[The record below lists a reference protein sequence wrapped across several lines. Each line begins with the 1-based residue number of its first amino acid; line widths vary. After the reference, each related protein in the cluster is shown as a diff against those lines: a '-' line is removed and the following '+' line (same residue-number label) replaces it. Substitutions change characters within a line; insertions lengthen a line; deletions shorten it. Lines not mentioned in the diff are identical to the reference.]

1 MSKILI
7 TTVCI
12 GNKYLTQY
20 EHFFHPSQKNYCQ
33 RHGYD
38 FLVLT
43 EGLSPI
49 SHADAISFNKALVFS
64 QEFSK
69 KYEWVVFIDA
79 DIYITPHAPPIGQE
93 LSKFSRIAMVD
104 EYSQPTRIQ
113 RFMVQSRLGWEKSAS
128 EYYALAGFKLETDH
142 VFNTGVIA
150 TRPSVYSRFFKE
162 VYIKHALQSI
172 NHPRRFHFEQSAI
185 GYEVQASR
193 QYEFLDAK
201 FNALWCIHKLS
212 DITLTFEKF
221 CNQNYFVHFAG
232 ITNFSDLAMLQ
243 K

>member
-1 MSKILI
+1 MSKLLI
-7 TTVCI
+7 VTLCI
-12 GNKYLTQY
+12 GKKYLTQY
-20 EHFFHPSQKNYCQ
+20 ELFFHPSQKNYCQ
-33 RHGYD
+33 RYGYD

-43 EGLSPI
+43 ESLSPI

-64 QEFSK
+64 QEIAK

-79 DIYITPHAPPIGQE
+79 DIYITPHAPPIGHE
-93 LSKFSRIAMVD
+93 LSNFSRIAMTD
-104 EYSQPTRIQ
+104 EYSQPTRFQ
-113 RFMVQSRLGWEKSAS
+113 RFMVQSRLGWGKSAS

-142 VFNTGVIA
+142 VLNTGVIA
-150 TRPSVYSRFFKE
+150 TRPLVYSRFFKE
-162 VYIKHALQSI
+162 LYIKHALQSI

-193 QYEFLDAK
+193 QHEFMDAK
-201 FNALWCIHKLS
+201 FNALWSIHKLS
-212 DITLTFEKF
+212 DITLTLEKF

-232 ITNFSDLAMLQ
+232 ITNFSDLAMLL